1 MSRADQL
8 ERDRKRW
15 AAQRETLAN
24 PFRRKRSANCRARY
38 LNPREALEHPSLYDR
53 DGNRTGI
60 RFDFQ
65 KDGEA

>member
-1 MSRADQL
+1 MSRTEQL

-24 PFRRKRSANCRARY
+24 PFRRKRSANGRARY

-53 DGNRTGI
+53 DGNPTGI

-65 KDGEA
+65 QGGDA